1 VPIFAPLT
9 EGFFDPI
16 AFGIFGILVIEAG
29 LLTPPFGLLVYTVKG
44 SVDDPSVKLSEIFRG
59 SVPYWMLML
68 VVMMLIWIFPGI
80 ATWLPSLL
88 I

>member
-1 VPIFAPLT
+1 
-9 EGFFDPI
+9 
-16 AFGIFGILVIEAG
+16 
-29 LLTPPFGLLVYTVKG
+29 VYTVKG
-44 SVDDPSVKLSEIFRG
+44 SVDDQSVKLSEIFRG

-80 ATWLPSLL
+80 ATWLPSLM

>member
-1 VPIFAPLT
+1 MADRSSVAAPAPFA
-9 EGFFDPI
+9 
-16 AFGIFGILVIEAG
+16 
-29 LLTPPFGLLVYTVKG
+29 
-44 SVDDPSVKLSEIFRG
+44 KLSEIFKG

-80 ATWLPSLL
+80 ATWLPSLM